1 VARAVSPSPDR
12 RAYWRAVEDCLVEL
26 YGMSRSEAEAGVAE
40 LRARLKTLPQGM
52 NSGFIYHQE
61 PIHQAADLVGQ
72 DLSPETY
79 GRKYDKI
86 LERHNPVLRGRN
98 LTESTSA

>member
-1 VARAVSPSPDR
+1 VARTVSRRPDW
-12 RAYWRAVEDCLVEL
+12 RAYWRVVEDCLIEL
-26 YGMSRSEAEAGVAE
+26 YGMSRTEAEVEIAE

-52 NSGFIYHQE
+52 GSGFVYHQE

-79 GRKYDKI
+79 GRKYDDI
-86 LERHNPVLRGRN
+86 LERHYPILRGRK
-98 LTESTSA
+98 LTQSTSA